1 MEDELKIAKQYFS
14 KIVELA
20 YEIDLPLLEE
30 TIAALEKE
38 IKRAKDPQD
47 IRTALDEIMVIIE
60 NDVPINEENQEI
72 INQINSLLVDL
83 DEEFL

>member
-1 MEDELKIAKQYFS
+1 MEDELKISKQYFT
-14 KIVELA
+14 KIAELC

-38 IKRAKDPQD
+38 IKKVRDPQEVRNA
-47 IRTALDEIMVIIE
+47 IDEIMIILE
-60 NDVPINEENQEI
+60 DIPYDSDNQEI
-72 INQINSLLVDL
+72 INQINILLVDL